1 MLTELCLRSKALWGY
16 DNEFMQACR
25 GELTLTAST
34 MRSSSSWFQVA
45 EIDGHVIGVAQVTVK
60 GELAKLDKVFVEPT
74 RLRSGA
80 GKALFEWAAN
90 VARRAGALTMVVEAD
105 PNAAGFYHVW
115 EPLTTGLHRLA
126 RYRADFF
133 RNYNCGFN
141 RRRFRPT
148 ARAFRS

>member
-25 GELTLTAST
+25 DELTLTAS
-34 MRSSSSWFQVA
+34 MMQSSCFKVA
-45 EIDGHVIGVAQVTVK
+45 EIEGHVIGVAQVTVK

-105 PNAAGFYHVW
+105 PNAAGFYRRMGAIDDGTAPSGSIPGRLLPKLQLRLQQA
-115 EPLTTGLHRLA
+115 PLQAHRSSFSQLA
-126 RYRADFF
+126 
-133 RNYNCGFN
+133 
-141 RRRFRPT
+141 
-148 ARAFRS
+148 

>member
-1 MLTELCLRSKALWGY
+1 MLTELCFRSKALWGY

-25 GELTLTAST
+25 DELTLTAS
-34 MRSSSSWFQVA
+34 MMQSSSCFKVA

-60 GELAKLDKVFVEPT
+60 GEPAKLDKVFVEPT

-105 PNAAGFYHVW
+105 PNAAGFYRRMGAIDDGTA
-115 EPLTTGLHRLA
+115 PSGSIPGRLVPKL
-126 RYRADFF
+126 
-133 RNYNCGFN
+133 
-141 RRRFRPT
+141 RP
-148 ARAFRS
+148 RL

>member
-105 PNAAGFYHVW
+105 PNAAGFY
-115 EPLTTGLHRLA
+115 
-126 RYRADFF
+126 
-133 RNYNCGFN
+133 
-141 RRRFRPT
+141 RRMGAIDDGT
-148 ARAFRS
+148 ARSGSIPGRLLPKLQLRL

>member
-90 VARRAGALTMVVEAD
+90 VARRAGTLTMVVEAD
-105 PNAAGFYHVW
+105 PNAAGFYRRMGAIDDGT
-115 EPLTTGLHRLA
+115 EPSGSIGGRLLPKLQL
-126 RYRADFF
+126 RL
-133 RNYNCGFN
+133 
-141 RRRFRPT
+141 
-148 ARAFRS
+148 

>member
-25 GELTLTAST
+25 GELTLTASM
-34 MRSSSSWFQVA
+34 MRSSSCFQVA

-60 GELAKLDKVFVEPT
+60 AELAKLDKVFVEPT

-105 PNAAGFYHVW
+105 PNAAGFY
-115 EPLTTGLHRLA
+115 
-126 RYRADFF
+126 
-133 RNYNCGFN
+133 
-141 RRRFRPT
+141 RRMGAIDDGT
-148 ARAFRS
+148 ARSGLIPGRLLPKLQLRL

>member
-60 GELAKLDKVFVEPT
+60 GELAILDKVFVEPT

-105 PNAAGFYHVW
+105 PNAAGFYRRMGAIDDGT
-115 EPLTTGLHRLA
+115 EPSGSIGGRLLPKLQL
-126 RYRADFF
+126 RL
-133 RNYNCGFN
+133 
-141 RRRFRPT
+141 
-148 ARAFRS
+148 